1 MISENIKAI
10 LLLTSHFNSNE
21 VREYKTFSINEY
33 GFFAYWL
40 YRNGFKPE
48 SLLNDESFNE
58 AWALWDNPLSH
69 IEAKKVIDFTG
80 LEKTI
85 SNISFERIQHLLNRG
100 ASLSLALDKWQ
111 SAGVWIMDRQHPHYP
126 HNFRKHLKY
135 QSPALFF
142 GVGNSE
148 LLKKNSIGFVGSR
161 DCSVE
166 DEQSTKQYVEQINR
180 LGFQVVSGAA
190 KGVDTHAMLASLE
203 NGNKAIGI
211 MADSLFRGSAS
222 NNWRQHLKDNK
233 LVLISP
239 FFPESRFTPANAM
252 ARNKYIYLLSKATV
266 VITSGEKGGT
276 WEGAKENLK
285 RNWVPTLV
293 STHKQPLQAGNHA
306 LLTGNGLTR
315 NCAKP
320 FPITPNLTDDK
331 ILNLIAGIEV
341 EKAHKT
347 TTSHA
352 ETSEIPETSQ
362 GHQSNFLGSS
372 LSKDEKEKSQKSH
385 QSTEPTQQSDLF
397 GEQADDD
404 LVTEF
409 NKPEFN
415 NSKASKDKDELD
427 SDVTE
432 QVVKITN
439 EDESLES
446 QTEER
451 AAQQL
456 NISNIHSV
464 SLIDLFYQKLSI
476 LIEETSN
483 NLIDKSE
490 LDNHFP
496 EFEIISKTAIDKW
509 LKHLVDEGKLLRP
522 SAKKKQFSLPKAS
535 QETST
540 IKSKSET
547 QG

>member
-33 GFFAYWL
+33 GCFAYWL

-69 IEAKKVIDFTG
+69 IEAKKVIDFKG

-85 SNISFERIQHLLNRG
+85 SNISFERIQHLRNRG

-126 HNFRKHLKY
+126 QNFRKHLKH
-135 QSPALFF
+135 QSPALLF

-148 LLKKNSIGFVGSR
+148 LLTKNSIGFVGSR
-161 DCSVE
+161 DCSIE

-203 NGNKAIGI
+203 NGNEAIGI
-211 MADSLFRGSAS
+211 MAESLFRASAS

-266 VITSGEKGGT
+266 VVTSGEKGGT

-285 RNWVPTLV
+285 KNWVPTLV

-320 FPITPNLTDDK
+320 FPITPNLTDEK

-341 EKAHKT
+341 ENAHKT
-347 TTSHA
+347 STSHS
-352 ETSEIPETSQ
+352 ETPEIRN
-362 GHQSNFLGSS
+362 GHQSNLLDSS
-372 LSKDEKEKSQKSH
+372 LPKAEKEKSQKSH

-397 GEQADDD
+397 GEQADDE
-404 LVTEF
+404 LVTVSSKAESD
-409 NKPEFN
+409 

-432 QVVKITN
+432 QVVKIASA
-439 EDESLES
+439 DESLES

-464 SLIDLFYQKLSI
+464 SLIDLFYQKLSV

-490 LDNHFP
+490 LENHFP
-496 EFEIISKTAIDKW
+496 EFEIISKTALDKW
-509 LKHLVDEGKLLRP
+509 LKYLVDEGKLLRP
-522 SAKKKQFSLPKAS
+522 SAKKKQFSLPTSS

-540 IKSKSET
+540 IKSKNET

>member
-10 LLLTSHFNSNE
+10 LLLTSHFNTNE

-69 IEAKKVIDFTG
+69 IEAKKVIDFKG

-126 HNFRKHLKY
+126 QNFRRHLKH
-135 QSPALFF
+135 QSPALLF

-148 LLKKNSIGFVGSR
+148 LLTKNSIGFVGSR

-180 LGFQVVSGAA
+180 LGYQVVSGAA
-190 KGVDTHAMLASLE
+190 KGVDTHAMLASLD

-211 MADSLFRGSAS
+211 MAESLFRASAS
-222 NNWRQHLKDNK
+222 NNWRQHLKGNK

-285 RNWVPTLV
+285 KNWVPTLV

-320 FPITPNLTDDK
+320 FPITPNLTDEK

-347 TTSHA
+347 STSHS
-352 ETSEIPETSQ
+352 ETPEISN
-362 GHQSNFLGSS
+362 GHQSNLLDSS
-372 LSKDEKEKSQKSH
+372 LPKAEKEKSQKSH

-397 GEQADDD
+397 GEQADDE
-404 LVTEF
+404 LVTVS
-409 NKPEFN
+409 NKAESD

-432 QVVKITN
+432 QVVKIASA
-439 EDESLES
+439 DESLES

-464 SLIDLFYQKLSI
+464 SLIDLF
-476 LIEETSN
+476 T
-483 NLIDKSE
+483 
-490 LDNHFP
+490 
-496 EFEIISKTAIDKW
+496 
-509 LKHLVDEGKLLRP
+509 
-522 SAKKKQFSLPKAS
+522 KKFRF
-535 QETST
+535 
-540 IKSKSET
+540 
-547 QG
+547 

>member
-10 LLLTSHFNSNE
+10 LLLTSHFNTNE

-69 IEAKKVIDFTG
+69 IEAKKVIDFKG

-100 ASLSLALDKWQ
+100 ASLSLAIDKWQ

-126 HNFRKHLKY
+126 QNFRKQLKH
-135 QSPALFF
+135 QSPALLF

-148 LLKKNSIGFVGSR
+148 LLTKNSIGFVGSR

-203 NGNKAIGI
+203 NGNEAIGI
-211 MADSLFRGSAS
+211 MAESLFRASAS
-222 NNWRQHLKDNK
+222 NNWRQHLKNNK

-239 FFPESRFTPANAM
+239 FFPESRFIPANAM

-293 STHKQPLQAGNHA
+293 STHKQPLQAGNNA

-320 FPITPNLTDDK
+320 FPITLNLTDEQ
-331 ILNLIAGIEV
+331 IINLINGKEV

-347 TTSHA
+347 STSHS
-352 ETSEIPETSQ
+352 ETPEISN
-362 GHQSNFLGSS
+362 GHQSNFLDSS
-372 LSKDEKEKSQKSH
+372 VSKDEKEKSQKSH

-397 GEQADDD
+397 GGEVDEGMVPAS
-404 LVTEF
+404 
-409 NKPEFN
+409 NKAELKD
-415 NSKASKDKDELD
+415 SEASKDKEELNFDE
-427 SDVTE
+427 TE
-432 QVVKITN
+432 QVLRIAN
-439 EDESLES
+439 EAESLES
-446 QTEER
+446 KTENK
-451 AAQQL
+451 ALHQL
-456 NISNIHSV
+456 NISNMHSV
-464 SLIDLFYQKLSI
+464 SLIDLFYQKLSV

-490 LDNHFP
+490 LENHFP
-496 EFEIISKTAIDKW
+496 EFEIISKTALDKW

-522 SAKKKQFSLPKAS
+522 SAKKKQFSLPTSS

-540 IKSKSET
+540 IKSKNET

>member
-10 LLLTSHFNSNE
+10 LLLTSHFNPNE

-40 YRNGFKPE
+40 YRNGLKPE

-69 IEAKKVIDFTG
+69 IEAKKVIDFKG
-80 LEKTI
+80 LDKTI

-126 HNFRKHLKY
+126 QNFRKHLKH
-135 QSPALFF
+135 QSPALLF

-148 LLKKNSIGFVGSR
+148 LLTKNSIGFVGSR

-180 LGFQVVSGAA
+180 LGYQVVSGAA

-203 NGNKAIGI
+203 NGNQAIGI
-211 MADSLFRGSAS
+211 MADSLFRASAS

-293 STHKQPLQAGNHA
+293 STHKQPLQAGNNA
-306 LLTGNGLTR
+306 LLTGNGLTIS
-315 NCAKP
+315 CAKP
-320 FPITPNLTDDK
+320 FPIALNLTDEQIFNLINGKEVETTDK
-331 ILNLIAGIEV
+331 ISTSRSEATEV
-341 EKAHKT
+341 
-347 TTSHA
+347 
-352 ETSEIPETSQ
+352 SQ
-362 GHQSNFLGSS
+362 GHQSNLVDSS
-372 LSKDEKEKSQKSH
+372 LAKAEKEKLNISH
-385 QSTEPTQQSDLF
+385 KSTEPTQQSDLF
-397 GEQADDD
+397 GGEVDDEMSVASYKAKQND
-404 LVTEF
+404 SE
-409 NKPEFN
+409 
-415 NSKASKDKDELD
+415 ASKDEEELD
-427 SDVTE
+427 SNATE
-432 QVVKITN
+432 QVLRIAN
-439 EDESLES
+439 EVESLES
-446 QTEER
+446 QTETKSVH
-451 AAQQL
+451 QL

-464 SLIDLFYQKLSI
+464 SLIDLFYQKLSV

-490 LDNHFP
+490 LENHFP
-496 EFEIISKTAIDKW
+496 EFEIISKTALDKW

-522 SAKKKQFSLPKAS
+522 SAKKKQFSLPTSS

-540 IKSKSET
+540 IKSNNET

>member
-10 LLLTSHFNSNE
+10 LLLTSHFNTNE

-69 IEAKKVIDFTG
+69 IEAKKVIDFKG

-126 HNFRKHLKY
+126 QNFRKHLKH
-135 QSPALFF
+135 QSPALLF
-142 GVGNSE
+142 GVGDSE
-148 LLKKNSIGFVGSR
+148 LLTKNSIGFVGSR

-180 LGFQVVSGAA
+180 LDFQVVSGAA

-203 NGNKAIGI
+203 NGNEAIGI
-211 MADSLFRGSAS
+211 MAESLFRASAS

-285 RNWVPTLV
+285 KNWVPTLV

-315 NCAKP
+315 NCAKS
-320 FPITPNLTDDK
+320 FPITLNLTDEQ
-331 ILNLIAGIEV
+331 IINLINGKEV
-341 EKAHKT
+341 ETIYKIS
-347 TTSHA
+347 TSH
-352 ETSEIPETSQ
+352 SEAPEVSQ
-362 GHQSNFLGSS
+362 GHQSNLVDSS
-372 LSKDEKEKSQKSH
+372 LAKAEKEKLNISH
-385 QSTEPTQQSDLF
+385 KSTEPTQQSDLF
-397 GEQADDD
+397 GGEVDDEM
-404 LVTEF
+404 VATS
-409 NKPEFN
+409 NKAKQNDRE
-415 NSKASKDKDELD
+415 ASKDKEELD
-427 SDVTE
+427 SNATE
-432 QVVKITN
+432 KVLRIAN
-439 EDESLES
+439 EAESLES
-446 QTEER
+446 QTTAG
-451 AAQQL
+451 AAPQL
-456 NISNIHSV
+456 NDLNIRSV

-476 LIEETSN
+476 LIEETSS

-490 LDNHFP
+490 LENHFP
-496 EFEIISKTAIDKW
+496 EFEIISKTALDKW

-522 SAKKKQFSLPKAS
+522 SAKKKQFSLPTSS

-540 IKSKSET
+540 IKSKNET

>member
-10 LLLTSHFNSNE
+10 LLLTSHFNTNE

-58 AWALWDNPLSH
+58 AWALWDNLLSH
-69 IEAKKVIDFTG
+69 IEAKKVIDFKG

-100 ASLSLALDKWQ
+100 ASLSLAIDKWQ

-126 HNFRKHLKY
+126 QNFRKHLKH
-135 QSPALFF
+135 QSPALLF

-148 LLKKNSIGFVGSR
+148 LLTKNSIGFVGSR

-166 DEQSTKQYVEQINR
+166 DEQSTIQYVEQINR

-211 MADSLFRGSAS
+211 MAESLFRASAS

-293 STHKQPLQAGNHA
+293 STHKQPLQAGNNA

-320 FPITPNLTDDK
+320 FPITLNLTDEQIINLINGKEVETTDK
-331 ILNLIAGIEV
+331 IS
-341 EKAHKT
+341 
-347 TTSHA
+347 TSH
-352 ETSEIPETSQ
+352 SEAPEVSQ
-362 GHQSNFLGSS
+362 GHQLNLVDSS
-372 LSKDEKEKSQKSH
+372 LAKAEKEKSQKSL
-385 QSTEPTQQSDLF
+385 QSTKPTPQSDLF
-397 GEQADDD
+397 GEQADND
-404 LVTEF
+404 LVTES
-409 NKPEFN
+409 NKAESD

-427 SDVTE
+427 YDVTE
-432 QVVKITN
+432 QVVKIASA
-439 EDESLES
+439 DESLES

-464 SLIDLFYQKLSI
+464 SLIDLFYQKLSV

-496 EFEIISKTAIDKW
+496 EFEIISKTALDKW
-509 LKHLVDEGKLLRP
+509 LKYLVDEGKLLRP
-522 SAKKKQFSLPKAS
+522 SAKKKQFSLPTS
-535 QETST
+535 SLETST
-540 IKSKSET
+540 IKSKNET

>member
-69 IEAKKVIDFTG
+69 IEAKKVIDFKG

-85 SNISFERIQHLLNRG
+85 SNISFERIQHLRNRG

-126 HNFRKHLKY
+126 QNFRKHLKH
-135 QSPALFF
+135 QSPALLF

-148 LLKKNSIGFVGSR
+148 LLTKNSIGFVGSR
-161 DCSVE
+161 DCSIE

-203 NGNKAIGI
+203 NGNEAIGI
-211 MADSLFRGSAS
+211 MAESLFRASAS

-266 VITSGEKGGT
+266 VVTSGEKGGT

-285 RNWVPTLV
+285 KNWVPTLV

-320 FPITPNLTDDK
+320 FPITPNLTDEK

-347 TTSHA
+347 STSHS
-352 ETSEIPETSQ
+352 ETPEISN
-362 GHQSNFLGSS
+362 GHQSNLLDSS
-372 LSKDEKEKSQKSH
+372 LPKAEKEKSQKSH

-397 GEQADDD
+397 GEQADDE
-404 LVTEF
+404 LVTVSSKAESD
-409 NKPEFN
+409 

-432 QVVKITN
+432 QVVKIASA
-439 EDESLES
+439 DESLES

-464 SLIDLFYQKLSI
+464 SLIDLFYQKLSV

-490 LDNHFP
+490 LENHFP
-496 EFEIISKTAIDKW
+496 EFEIISKTALDKW
-509 LKHLVDEGKLLRP
+509 LKYLVDEGKLLRP
-522 SAKKKQFSLPKAS
+522 SAKKKQFSLPTSS

-540 IKSKSET
+540 IKSKNET

>member
-69 IEAKKVIDFTG
+69 IEAKKVIDFKG

-100 ASLSLALDKWQ
+100 ASLSLAIDKWQ

-126 HNFRKHLKY
+126 QNFRKQLKH
-135 QSPALFF
+135 QSPALLF

-148 LLKKNSIGFVGSR
+148 LLTKNSIGFVGSR

-166 DEQSTKQYVEQINR
+166 DEQSTKHYVEQINR

-203 NGNKAIGI
+203 NGNEAIGI
-211 MADSLFRGSAS
+211 MAESLFRASAS

-293 STHKQPLQAGNHA
+293 STHKQPLQAGNNA

-320 FPITPNLTDDK
+320 FPISLSSTDEQ
-331 ILNLIAGIEV
+331 IFNLISGKEV
-341 EKAHKT
+341 ETTDKT
-347 TTSHA
+347 FTSHA

-362 GHQSNFLGSS
+362 GHQSNLLDSS
-372 LSKDEKEKSQKSH
+372 LAKAEKKKSHNSQK
-385 QSTEPTQQSDLF
+385 STEPTQQSDLF
-397 GEQADDD
+397 GEQADND
-404 LVTEF
+404 LVTES

-415 NSKASKDKDELD
+415 NSKASKDKEKLD

-432 QVVKITN
+432 QVVKIAN

-456 NISNIHSV
+456 NTSNIHSV
-464 SLIDLFYQKLSI
+464 SLIDLFYQKLSV
-476 LIEETSN
+476 LIVETSN

-490 LDNHFP
+490 LEHHFP
-496 EFEIISKTAIDKW
+496 ELEIISKTALDKW

-540 IKSKSET
+540 IKSKNET
-547 QG
+547 QR